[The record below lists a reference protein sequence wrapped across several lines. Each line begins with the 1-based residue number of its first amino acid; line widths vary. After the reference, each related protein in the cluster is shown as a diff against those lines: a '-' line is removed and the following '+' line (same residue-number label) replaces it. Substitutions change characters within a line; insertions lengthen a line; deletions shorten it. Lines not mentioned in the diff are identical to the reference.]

1 MPHVLMIRPL
11 HPDAVALLAAR
22 PDITYETLEPVTPE
36 LLAEKI
42 AGADGIAVRTTPI
55 PAELIARGNR
65 LRVVSRHGVGYDAVH
80 VPSLTARKI
89 PLMVTSQANAVSVA
103 EHALAMILAIAK
115 RLVEQDAMMR
125 QGGWGPL
132 PGRQMVDLA
141 GRTALVIGHGRIGHR
156 TAKWLAMLG
165 LRTLVFDPYVDQA
178 SITAAGHAAV
188 ADLDAALAQAQV
200 ISIHC
205 PKTPE
210 TTNLI
215 DARRLAL
222 LPPQAILVNTARGG
236 IIDEAALAAA
246 LTHGTMLGAGID
258 VFEDEPTRTDHPL
271 YSLPNVIVSPHLAGV
286 TAESLRRMG
295 MACIQNIIDV
305 LDGRPDPANVIN
317 KEVL

>member
-22 PDITYETLEPVTPE
+22 PDVTYETLEPVTPE

-42 AGADGIAVRTTPI
+42 AAADGIAVRTTPI
-55 PAELIARGNR
+55 PAGLIAHGNR
-65 LRVVSRHGVGYDAVH
+65 LKVVSRHGVGYDAVD
-80 VPSLTARKI
+80 VPALTARNI

-125 QGGWGPL
+125 TGGWGPL
-132 PGRQMVDLA
+132 PGRAMVDLA
-141 GRTALVIGHGRIGHR
+141 GRTALVIGFGRIGHR
-156 TAKWLAMLG
+156 TAKWLGMLG
-165 LRTLVFDPYVDQA
+165 LRTLVFDPYVDQSA
-178 SITAAGHAAV
+178 IAAAGHVAA
-188 ADLDAALAQAQV
+188 ADLDAALREAQV
-200 ISIHC
+200 VSIHC

-215 DARRLAL
+215 DARRLKL

-236 IIDEAALAAA
+236 IIDEPALVEA
-246 LTHGTMLGAGID
+246 LTSGTMLGAGID
-258 VFEDEPTRTDHPL
+258 VFETEPAPNDHPL
-271 YSLPNVIVSPHLAGV
+271 YRLPNVMVSPHLAGV

-295 MACIQNIIDV
+295 MACIQNILDV
-305 LDGRPDPANVIN
+305 LDGRPDPANVVN
-317 KEVL
+317 REVL

>member
-36 LLAEKI
+36 GLAEKI
-42 AGADGIAVRTTPI
+42 AAADGIAVRTTPI

-65 LRVVSRHGVGYDAVH
+65 LQVVSRHGVGYDAVD
-80 VPSLTARKI
+80 VAALTARKI

-103 EHALAMILAIAK
+103 EHALAMILAVAK

-125 QGGWGPL
+125 AGGWGAL
-132 PGRQMVDLA
+132 PGRAMVDLA
-141 GRTALVIGHGRIGHR
+141 GRTALVIGFGRIGHR
-156 TAKWLAMLG
+156 TAKYLQVLG

-178 SITAAGHAAV
+178 GITAAGHVAV
-188 ADLDAALAQAQV
+188 GDLDAALAQAQV

-215 DARRLAL
+215 DARRLKL
-222 LPPQAILVNTARGG
+222 LPLQAILVNTARGG
-236 IIDEAALAAA
+236 IIDEAALAEA
-246 LTHGTMLGAGID
+246 LTTGSMLGAGID
-258 VFEDEPTRTDHPL
+258 VFEQEPTRKDNPL
-271 YSLPNVIVSPHLAGV
+271 YALPNVLVSPHLAGV

-295 MACIQNIIDV
+295 MACIQNILDV
-305 LDGRPDPANVIN
+305 LDGKPDPANVIN